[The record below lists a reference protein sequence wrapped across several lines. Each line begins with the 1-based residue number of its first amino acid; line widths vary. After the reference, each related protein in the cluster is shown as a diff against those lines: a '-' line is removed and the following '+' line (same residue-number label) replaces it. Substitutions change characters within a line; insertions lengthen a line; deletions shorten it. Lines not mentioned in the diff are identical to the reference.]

1 MRNVTAI
8 FRNVKLVLLISWR
21 LSFERLESYIL
32 SYSLSRPE
40 LKVNIEEERLS
51 APVTGRI
58 GDGGIGNGG
67 KNDDNLKKLI
77 KELIVRVKDLC
88 SSVKGLRADIKKLG
102 NSVSEIKNAQKV
114 SQAQISL
121 FQTQLS
127 SLRKQM
133 SLLLE
138 KVDKIPESVLSCC
151 KKDVRKSIKDLNKH
165 GNSSVVKLFGNPLGK
180 PFQTLI
186 EYLTKDKSG
195 KENNFK
201 GKGKGKRD

>member
-1 MRNVTAI
+1 M
-8 FRNVKLVLLISWR
+8 VLLISWR

-67 KNDDNLKKLI
+67 ENDDDLRKVI
-77 KELIVRVKDLC
+77 KELIISVKDLR
-88 SSVKGLRADIKKLG
+88 SSVEGLRADIKKLE
-102 NSVSEIKNAQKV
+102 NSVSEIKNVQEV
-114 SQAQISL
+114 RQTQISL
-121 FQTQLS
+121 SQTQF
-127 SLRKQM
+127 SLLQKQM

-151 KKDVRKSIKDLNKH
+151 KKDVRESIKDLNKH

-195 KENNFK
+195 KENNLRGE
-201 GKGKGKRD
+201 GKGD

>member
-1 MRNVTAI
+1 M
-8 FRNVKLVLLISWR
+8 ISWR

-67 KNDDNLKKLI
+67 ENDDDLRKVI
-77 KELIVRVKDLC
+77 KELIISVKDLR
-88 SSVKGLRADIKKLG
+88 SSVEGLRADIKKLE
-102 NSVSEIKNAQKV
+102 NSVSEIKNVQEV
-114 SQAQISL
+114 RQTQISL
-121 FQTQLS
+121 SQTQF
-127 SLRKQM
+127 SLLQKQM

-151 KKDVRKSIKDLNKH
+151 KKDVRESIKDLNKH

-195 KENNFK
+195 KENNLRGE
-201 GKGKGKRD
+201 GKGD

>member
-1 MRNVTAI
+1 M
-8 FRNVKLVLLISWR
+8 VLLISWR

-67 KNDDNLKKLI
+67 ENDDDLRKVI
-77 KELIVRVKDLC
+77 KELIISVKDLH
-88 SSVKGLRADIKKLG
+88 SSVEGLRADIKKLE
-102 NSVSEIKNAQKV
+102 NSVSEIKNVQEV
-114 SQAQISL
+114 RQTQISL
-121 FQTQLS
+121 SQTQF
-127 SLRKQM
+127 SLLQKQM

-151 KKDVRKSIKDLNKH
+151 KKDVRESIKDLNKH

-195 KENNFK
+195 KENNLRGE
-201 GKGKGKRD
+201 GKGD